1 MQVAV
6 ALEALDVMEAEPEH
20 RERLG
25 RNAAQLRDGIAS
37 LGFDTL
43 GSQTQIVPV
52 LIGPDELTVMF
63 WKGLWEEGIFTTPAL
78 PPGVPHGQS
87 IIRTSVNANH
97 TPEQIGCLLEAFATV
112 GRGLGVI
119 G

>member
-6 ALEALDVMEAEPEH
+6 ALEALNIMEAEPEH
-20 RERLG
+20 RQRL
-25 RNAAQLRDGIAS
+25 RANAAQLREGLSA

-52 LIGPDELTVMF
+52 LIGPDELTVIF
-63 WKGLWEEGIFTTPAL
+63 WKGLWEAGIFTTPAL
-78 PPGVPHGQS
+78 PPGVPAGQS

-97 TPEQIGCLLEAFATV
+97 TPEQIERLLEAFATV